1 MKELNCDILVVGG
14 GVAGLCSA
22 IASARKGLNTVLID
36 KRSEIGLKVKGECI
50 KKESEIYNK
59 IFEEGIPNHVI
70 LTNLKRRRIYSP
82 STKNKIDI
90 DNPVPYVSIDYRLFV
105 VEIFKELSKT
115 NCQVMLNT
123 ELSEVLKDGTKIVG
137 ARCKQDGEDMTI
149 KSKFL
154 IAADGGTSRVG
165 RQVKLFNQKEVYHA
179 YKLNYENLKVPDPE
193 RIELYLMTDPP
204 GAMWMF
210 PKGKTSGEAG
220 ITTWTHDL
228 PSDFDIARLWKQKS
242 QENIVL
248 KEIIKDSK
256 TFYTSKDILNFG
268 GPVKEIIGDGVAFVG
283 SSAGHVGSVG
293 AAGIIS
299 CMTTGFDVAE
309 FIADSLQ
316 VEGEITQGMV
326 TEFLKK
332 YKKSAIQKFLKNEK
346 SSGKT
351 LRNILFETFKTPE
364 RIDEGWDKLKA
375 MVEESG
381 FE

>member
-1 MKELNCDILVVGG
+1 MKELECDILVVGG

-22 IASARKGLNTVLID
+22 IATARKGLKTILID
-36 KRSEIGLKVKGECI
+36 KGSEIGLKIKGECI
-50 KKESEIYNK
+50 KKESEIFNK
-59 IFEEGIPNHVI
+59 IFEKGIPNHVI

-82 STKNKIDI
+82 STKNVIDI
-90 DNPVPYVSIDYRLFV
+90 DNQVPYISIDYRLFI

-123 ELSEVLKDGTKIVG
+123 ELIEVLKDNLKVIG
-137 ARCKQDGEDMTI
+137 AQCKQDGEEIII

-165 RQVKLFNQKEVYHA
+165 NQVELFNQKEVYHA

-193 RIELYLMTDPP
+193 RIELYLITDPP

-210 PKGKTSGEAG
+210 PKGKTFGEAG
-220 ITTWTHDL
+220 ITAWTHDL
-228 PSDFDIARLWKQKS
+228 PRNFDIAQLWRQKS
-242 QENIVL
+242 QENLIL
-248 KEIIKDSK
+248 KEIIKK
-256 TFYTSKDILNFG
+256 AKFFYTSRDVLNFG
-268 GPVKEIIGDGVAFVG
+268 GPVKQIFGDGVAFVG
-283 SSAGHVGSVG
+283 SSGGHVGGIG

-299 CMTTGFDVAE
+299 CMTIGFDVAE
-309 FIADSLQ
+309 FIANSLQ
-316 VEGEITQGMV
+316 VEGEITEGMV

-346 SSGKT
+346 SAGKT

-364 RIDEGWDKLKA
+364 AIDESWAKLKI
-375 MVEESG
+375 MVEKAG